1 MHESENE
8 HVIAIIHTGLQV
20 QSCMNERLYIM
31 SWIFFQGLREG
42 LGKLGSEWHPSCAL
56 GPSDTASNL
65 RRIHSLRRWQ
75 HGDGL
80 HHDVTSSRAPLFLSS
95 SVHTEQKSQCAAPSS
110 DDSRKAASFNS
121 SCLMPMQKKRATD
134 AVGRCKV
141 TSSTIPDTDLTN
153 CVIGTWAVIRHGS
166 LAPFWSSG

>member
-8 HVIAIIHTGLQV
+8 HVIAITHAGLQV

-65 RRIHSLRRWQ
+65 RRIHSLRGWQ

-80 HHDVTSSRAPLFLSS
+80 HHDVTSSRAPLFYLHQYTQNKNRNVLPHHQTTVAKQPVSILRVS
-95 SVHTEQKSQCAAPSS
+95 CPCKKSG
-110 DDSRKAASFNS
+110 RWMR
-121 SCLMPMQKKRATD
+121 LED
-134 AVGRCKV
+134 AKLPPLLFQILISPPV
-141 TSSTIPDTDLTN
+141 
-153 CVIGTWAVIRHGS
+153 
-166 LAPFWSSG
+166 